1 MLLSLINLDQ
11 RYNNDEYNKSYK
23 QALLGTDMAATLASV
38 GANKTANLEQN
49 STQKRERGI
58 GRRGGEKTLSCCCS
72 SPWLGVILLSFPAS
86 TNKTEQT
93 GRREGETGNHI
104 HGCRKEPNREGVRGE
119 GGHLEL
125 EWLDD
130 DAVEVEVQV

>member
-58 GRRGGEKTLSCCCS
+58 GRRGGEKTLSCWISYLPRGVLFVS
-72 SPWLGVILLSFPAS
+72 SPSLPL
-86 TNKTEQT
+86 
-93 GRREGETGNHI
+93 
-104 HGCRKEPNREGVRGE
+104 
-119 GGHLEL
+119 
-125 EWLDD
+125 
-130 DAVEVEVQV
+130 